1 MWHWYNADGAITLSS
16 GPLPLKRDKLN
27 SRTCIK
33 ISKWNHQLYLIS
45 NSTQMA
51 PTYKHTNWLGNYFC
65 ISSSRGNKLIRGFG
79 HKLRTE
85 YVCSMPSLY
94 RMQKRPTVIAPN
106 IKLHKN
112 KAFILSVKISVTQEY
127 SRKAIE
133 NLASIVDELISQLTL
148 SFNSFYQKHHQVS
161 SFEFKDK
168 VI

>member
-1 MWHWYNADGAITLSS
+1 
-16 GPLPLKRDKLN
+16 
-27 SRTCIK
+27 
-33 ISKWNHQLYLIS
+33 
-45 NSTQMA
+45 
-51 PTYKHTNWLGNYFC
+51 
-65 ISSSRGNKLIRGFG
+65 
-79 HKLRTE
+79 
-85 YVCSMPSLY
+85 
-94 RMQKRPTVIAPN
+94 MQKRPTVIAPN